1 MKEISKIGKIAELQ
15 EAMTVH
21 NSKFK
26 TAVTPHILHYQIPG
40 IYMREM
46 WLPAGTLLVGKTHKK
61 EHICVISKGK
71 VKVVSEEFTD
81 IIDAPHTYVSKRGT
95 KRAMFAFT
103 DVVWTTVHNTQEI
116 DLNKIEEELVQ
127 NETYLGV

>member
-1 MKEISKIGKIAELQ
+1 MKAISKLDNIVTIQK
-15 EAMTVH
+15 AMEVH
-21 NSKFK
+21 NSIFN
-26 TAVTPHILHYQIPG
+26 TAVIPHILHYQIPG

-71 VKVVSEEFTD
+71 VKVVSEEFTEL
-81 IIDAPHTYVSKRGT
+81 INAPYTYVSKRGA

-103 DVVWTTVHNTQEI
+103 DVVWTTIHNTQEI
-116 DLNKIEEELVQ
+116 DLDKIEKELIQ
-127 NETYLGV
+127 DETYLGV